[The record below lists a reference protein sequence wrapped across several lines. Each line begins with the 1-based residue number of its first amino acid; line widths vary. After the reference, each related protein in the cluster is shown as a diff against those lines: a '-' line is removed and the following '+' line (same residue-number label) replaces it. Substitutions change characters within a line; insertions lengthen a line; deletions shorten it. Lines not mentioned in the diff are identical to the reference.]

1 MDMRIRAKL
10 TNFYNF
16 AKTDSDKELINIE
29 SIGICIH
36 GSDVWSYRSLSRAR
50 DSTVQLMPGLTPLQ
64 GIPRHLPRSHGMR
77 VAGIPI
83 ARL

>member
-16 AKTDSDKELINIE
+16 AKTDSDKELINI
-29 SIGICIH
+29 
-36 GSDVWSYRSLSRAR
+36 DVWSYRSLSRAR